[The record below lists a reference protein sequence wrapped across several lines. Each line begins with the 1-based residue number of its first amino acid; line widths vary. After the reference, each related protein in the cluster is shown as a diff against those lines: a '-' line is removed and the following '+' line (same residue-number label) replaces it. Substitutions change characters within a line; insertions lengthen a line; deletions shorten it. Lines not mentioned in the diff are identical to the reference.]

1 MGNLIGHVTSL
12 LTSLPA
18 PLALTIIGALVFAE
32 AALFVGFVLP
42 GETAVL
48 FGGALASAGH
58 LSFTELLVV
67 VVVAAIVGDSVGY
80 EVGRLFGP
88 RLLESRL
95 LRRHRAR
102 LEVARMRL
110 QQKGSVTVVAG
121 RFTALLRAVTPG
133 LCGMSG
139 MPYRR
144 FLLFNAL
151 GGIGWGTAM
160 CVLGYVAGKSYQR
173 VESSLGA
180 FGAVLLLL
188 FAVAGVV
195 LWHRGRAARTEAA
208 LADDVQHDDD
218 AMVDDAPADDVP
230 ADEGSGQ
237 DTTEGPGAA

>member
-1 MGNLIGHVTSL
+1 MSL
-12 LTSLPA
+12 VSTVVDPILNPHGPPA
-18 PLALTIIGALVFAE
+18 YALVGALVFSE

-195 LWHRGRAARTEAA
+195 LWHRSRSARIEAA
-208 LADDVQHDDD
+208 LAEE
-218 AMVDDAPADDVP
+218 ARADDVR
-230 ADEGSGQ
+230 ADDGPGQ
-237 DTTEGPGAA
+237 DPTEEP

>member
-1 MGNLIGHVTSL
+1 MGSLIGQVTSL
-12 LTSLPA
+12 LTSVPA
-18 PLALTIIGALVFAE
+18 PLALALIGALVFAE

-58 LSFTELLVV
+58 LSFTDLLVV
-67 VVVAAIVGDSVGY
+67 VIVAAIVGDSVGY
-80 EVGRLFGP
+80 EVGRLAGP
-88 RLLESRL
+88 RLLESRP

-102 LEVARMRL
+102 LEVARTRL
-110 QQKGSVTVVAG
+110 REKGAVTVVAG

-133 LCGMSG
+133 LCGMSR

-151 GGIGWGTAM
+151 GAVAWGTAV

-180 FGAVLLLL
+180 VGGVLLLL
-188 FAVAGVV
+188 FVVAGVV
-195 LWHRGRAARTEAA
+195 VWHRGRTARTVAA
-208 LADDVQHDDD
+208 LSEDDQRQRS
-218 AMVDDAPADDVP
+218 P
-230 ADEGSGQ
+230 DE
-237 DTTEGPGAA
+237 P